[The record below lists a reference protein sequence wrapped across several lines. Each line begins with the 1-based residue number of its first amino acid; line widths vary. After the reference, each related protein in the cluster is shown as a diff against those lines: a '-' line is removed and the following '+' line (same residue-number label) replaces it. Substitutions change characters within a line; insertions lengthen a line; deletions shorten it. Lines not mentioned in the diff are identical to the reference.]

1 MRTVM
6 VGREPIEV
14 TPKEFELLTL
24 LAGNP
29 GRPFSREELLDRI
42 WKDDYE
48 VTDRTI
54 DTHVQRLR
62 KKLGSRSDA
71 IQTVWGIGYRYQ
83 P

>member
-1 MRTVM
+1 M
-6 VGREPIEV
+6 VGSEPVDV
-14 TPKEFELLTL
+14 TPKEFELLIL
-24 LAGNP
+24 LTGHP

-42 WKDDYE
+42 WKDDLE

-62 KKLGSRSDA
+62 KKLGPWAEA